1 MHSQIKTVNS
11 TTTVPGDP
19 SGKETIVVALGGNA
33 ILKPGEKGTFAE
45 QMTNIGHTAAQLA
58 RLICE
63 GKQLI
68 ITHGNG
74 PQVGRIFRQQELGVQ
89 AGLPEMPLYICGAMS
104 QAQIGVMIQQAM
116 HNELVLAGCPKTV
129 VTMICQTL
137 VDQES
142 AAFRDPTKPI
152 GSFYSEEEA
161 LKAMTEKGET
171 WKEDGGRGWRRVV
184 PSPEPLEIPEI
195 KAVKLLIKKDVNVIV
210 SGGGGTPV
218 ARNSGGTVAGVDAV
232 VEKDLVAQEV
242 ARAVAADT
250 LLILTDVKHAKIN
263 YRTPQEQKLGE
274 ISLAEAKEYHR
285 QGHFQP
291 GSMGPK
297 VLAAIRF
304 VESGGGKAV
313 ITSLEDALSGAE
325 GKTGTIIKRSGAA
338 DGSPG

>member
-1 MHSQIKTVNS
+1 MHSQIKTLNS
-11 TTTVPGDP
+11 AAPAPGERT
-19 SGKETIVVALGGNA
+19 GGETIVVALGGNA
-33 ILKPGEKGTFAE
+33 ILKPGEKGTFTE
-45 QMTNIGHTAAQLA
+45 QMKNISQTAAHLA

-74 PQVGRIFRQQELGVQ
+74 PQVGRIFRQQELGVE

-137 VDQES
+137 VDPES
-142 AAFRDPTKPI
+142 DAFHNPTKPI
-152 GSFYSEEEA
+152 GGFYSEPEA
-161 LKAMTEKGET
+161 LKAMVEKGET

-184 PSPEPLEIPEI
+184 PSPEPLAIPEI
-195 KAVKLLIKKDVNVIV
+195 DAVKLLINRDVNVIV

-218 ARNSGGTVAGVDAV
+218 ARNSGGIVAGVDAV
-232 VEKDLVAQEV
+232 VEKDLVAQ
-242 ARAVAADT
+242 AVALAVGADT
-250 LLILTDVKHAKIN
+250 LLILTDVNHAKIN
-263 YRTPQEQKLGE
+263 YRSSEEKKLGQ

-297 VLAAIRF
+297 MIAAIRF
-304 VESGGGKAV
+304 IESGGKKAV
-313 ITSLEDALSGAE
+313 ITSLESALPGAE
-325 GKTGTIIKRSGAA
+325 GKIGTIITR
-338 DGSPG
+338 